1 LNNCNK
7 NGVCNDGVL
16 LKSNN
21 RCAFASLNSKEK
33 IAQKKVVLKIVISMD
48 FVLMEFA
55 SAISSFKDSIVKKA
69 YFFYCLFNLRLVQM
83 NVLIMENV

>member
-1 LNNCNK
+1 MME
-7 NGVCNDGVL
+7 
-16 LKSNN
+16 
-21 RCAFASLNSKEK
+21 CAFASLNSKEK

-69 YFFYCLFNLRLVQM
+69 LVQM